1 MEHFLLVLKNFI
13 KSMLSELKLKTI
25 SIDFEQSM
33 IQAIELVFVDV
44 NIQCCYYHLSQ
55 SIWRKVQNIGLATK
69 YKENEN
75 VHQIVGMLKGLALL
89 PLKYVKKG
97 MSVLYDLSN
106 DLNDPNI
113 DELLLYF
120 DRTYYVNGTYK
131 RLLQNQMVCHYGGLH
146 RYFHLNYGM
155 YIMLQR

>member
-89 PLKYVKKG
+89 PLKYVKKEHI
-97 MSVLYDLSN
+97 MSM
-106 DLNDPNI
+106 
-113 DELLLYF
+113 ELTR
-120 DRTYYVNGTYK
+120 DYYKIKWFV
-131 RLLQNQMVCHYGGLH
+131 
-146 RYFHLNYGM
+146 
-155 YIMLQR
+155 IMAVFTDISTLIMECT